1 MPKLR
6 LAVLGLLIGGLVVA
20 PTPASAQLG
29 GLKKKIEKRIKKIEK
44 KADRTVDKE
53 VDQAFAI
60 TENEILCMSG
70 DSECNSKAEKDGKTV
85 VLTDEKGNEISQAMA
100 MKPGEGVWANY
111 DFVPGE
117 TVLFYED
124 YENDKVGDFPRR
136 LEFLRGNWEIVEWEG
151 RRLLRN
157 TGPRHAAVKI
167 VLSRELPESFTI
179 ELDAHF
185 THSNHRMIIATTA
198 PKPGAN
204 WSSLEGNFFQIGVAH
219 GTGVATRVKGGVEST
234 NQSAEVEK
242 GMVPIRIMVDGRY
255 AKVYV
260 QERRVAN
267 IPNAEFPRSAEIYI
281 ENIYSGSEERPLYL
295 GPIRIAEGGRDLYD
309 KLAEDGRVATQGI
322 LFAVNSSEILP
333 ESTPTLEE
341 IGTMLQEHEDL
352 RIRIEGH
359 TDATGDDASNQTL
372 SEKRAGA
379 VRRFLVDTYGIDESR
394 LESQGF
400 GESSPVDTNDTP
412 EGQQNNRRV
421 ELIKL

>member
-1 MPKLR
+1 M
-6 LAVLGLLIGGLVVA
+6 
-20 PTPASAQLG
+20 
-29 GLKKKIEKRIKKIEK
+29 
-44 KADRTVDKE
+44 
-53 VDQAFAI
+53 
-60 TENEILCMSG
+60 
-70 DSECNSKAEKDGKTV
+70 
-85 VLTDEKGNEISQAMA
+85 
-100 MKPGEGVWANY
+100 
-111 DFVPGE
+111 
-117 TVLFYED
+117 
-124 YENDKVGDFPRR
+124 
-136 LEFLRGNWEIVEWEG
+136 RGNWEIVEWEG

-167 VLSRELPESFTI
+167 LLPHELPESFTI

-185 THSNHRMIIATTA
+185 THGNHRMIVATTP

-219 GTGVATRVKGGVEST
+219 GTGVATRVRGGIEST
-234 NQSAEVEK
+234 NRSVEVEN
-242 GMVPIRIMVDGRY
+242 GVVPIRIMVDGRY

-267 IPNAEFPRSAEIYI
+267 IPNAEFRRSAEIYI
-281 ENIYSGSEERPLYL
+281 ENIYSGSEENPLYL

-322 LFAVNSSEILP
+322 LFAVNSSEIRP

-372 SEKRAGA
+372 SEERAERHTRGTTEQPAGRTDQVVGGA
-379 VRRFLVDTYGIDESR
+379 VTEGGNGASRSGAPFVVSATPTPPVSPRSRGRSTPPETRHRADHEQPAGPVGQRSRPPGYGPGHAQQRQRVIHLVPGRGLESR
-394 LESQGF
+394 QGI
-400 GESSPVDTNDTP
+400 
-412 EGQQNNRRV
+412 R
-421 ELIKL
+421 